1 MDQYVRGSVALMSN
15 VALLPFIYIAVLLM
29 AGVTAL
35 YYSFHNPITRFRN
48 TLLSLLLLS
57 VACYQIMA
65 VM

>member
-1 MDQYVRGSVALMSN
+1 MSN

-48 TLLSLLLLS
+48 TLLSLSLLS

>member
-1 MDQYVRGSVALMSN
+1 MDQYVRGSVRLMSN

>member
-1 MDQYVRGSVALMSN
+1 MDKHVGDNVPLMSN
-15 VALLPFIYIAVLLM
+15 VGFLPFAYIAVLLL

-57 VACYQIMA
+57 VACYQLMA
-65 VM
+65 VI